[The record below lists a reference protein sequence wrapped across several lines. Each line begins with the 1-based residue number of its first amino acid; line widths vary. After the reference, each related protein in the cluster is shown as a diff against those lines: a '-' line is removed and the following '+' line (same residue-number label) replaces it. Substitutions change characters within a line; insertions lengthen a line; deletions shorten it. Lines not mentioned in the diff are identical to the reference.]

1 MISKVKTELYNLIKG
16 LGYNVTDVGDFREDF
31 PWLML
36 KTTGATAYQTRDT
49 TYTNITFS
57 LDVFSTYSGEKEVLT
72 IIDNIT
78 SHLNDLLKIDK
89 EIIFIQQTSTKILGD
104 KNTGPVRKHGVINYS
119 VIVASAIGEENGN
132 G

>member
-1 MISKVKTELYNLIKG
+1 MISKVKTELYNLIKE
-16 LGYNVTDVGDFREDF
+16 LGYNITDNGDFHEDF

-36 KTTGATAYQTRDT
+36 KTSGATAFQTMDT
-49 TYTNITFS
+49 AYTNIVFS
-57 LDVFSTYSGEKEVLT
+57 LDIFSTYSGEKEILA

-78 SHLNDLLKIDK
+78 SHLNDLLEIDK

-104 KNTGPVRKHGVINYS
+104 KNTGPVRKHGVVNYS